1 MSGKRPNFTNSVR
14 FLTFLNYLAKG
25 VPNLQILEKLK
36 IFWRKYFEFILAAE
50 VLMYSDLCLLKFK
63 NLSGNIFERICE
75 LCKFLR
81 ARLGT

>member
-1 MSGKRPNFTNSVR
+1 MPGERLNFTNLTR
-14 FLTFLNYLAKG
+14 FLAFIGYLAKG
-25 VPNLQILEKLK
+25 VPNLQIWENLK
-36 IFWRKYFEFILAAE
+36 IFWRKYFEFILAAGI
-50 VLMYSDLCLLKFK
+50 LMYSDLCLLKFK

>member
-1 MSGKRPNFTNSVR
+1 MPGERLKFTNSAR
-14 FLTFLNYLAKG
+14 FLAFLSYLAKG
-25 VPNLQILEKLK
+25 VPNLQIWENLK
-36 IFWRKYFEFILAAE
+36 MFWRKYFEFILAAG